1 VTQAVLNDW
10 RTAPIERKLRVTIGF
25 LEKLVFQPGGIDA
38 EDIVVLRQEGLTD
51 RAIIDAIY
59 ICAGFSVIVRIA
71 DALDFQIPP
80 QRVFDRAAK
89 LLLIVGY
96 KLLSGLWFDRHG
108 DTAFSSPERRLAVAE
123 GNLHDPYSGG
133 IAWLKK
139 SVLSG
144 PGFLESRLRKIAA
157 EPGNIPGVLGS
168 YVKKVAHNAYDV
180 TNDDIL
186 WLRKNGYT
194 EDQIFEATVS
204 AALGTGLL
212 RIDSGLKALQAEKW
226 LSSRT

>member
-1 VTQAVLNDW
+1 
-10 RTAPIERKLRVTIGF
+10 LRATIGF

-51 RAIIDAIY
+51 RAIINAIY

-71 DALDFQIPP
+71 DALDFQMPP
-80 QRVFDRAAK
+80 QRVFDRAAQ

-108 DTAFSSPERRLAVAE
+108 DAALCSPESRLAVAE
-123 GNLHDPYSGG
+123 GNLQDPYSGG
-133 IAWLKK
+133 IAWLKA

-144 PGFLESRLRKIAA
+144 PGFLDLRLRQMAA
-157 EPGNIPGVLGS
+157 EAGNVPGVLGS
-168 YVKKVAHNAYDV
+168 YVKKVAYNVYDV
-180 TNDDIL
+180 TDDDITL
-186 WLRKNGYT
+186 LRKNGYT

-226 LSSRT
+226 LSSHT